1 MSSKSTPKVS
11 RGLRVLPKSATSKGV
26 NVKAER
32 DALMGE
38 IAQIEQWWR
47 GGRWNGT
54 TRTYTGECRSPV
66 IARTS
71 LLCNYLIFLLL
82 HLFCVINVCSR

>member
-54 TRTYTGECRSPV
+54 TRTYTGEC
-66 IARTS
+66 
-71 LLCNYLIFLLL
+71 
-82 HLFCVINVCSR
+82 